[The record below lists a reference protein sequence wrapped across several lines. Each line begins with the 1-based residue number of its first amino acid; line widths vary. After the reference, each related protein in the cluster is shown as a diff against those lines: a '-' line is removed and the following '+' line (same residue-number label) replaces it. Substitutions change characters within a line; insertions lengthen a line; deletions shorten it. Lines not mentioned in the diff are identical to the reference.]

1 MAARRPSSLVT
12 VSRAG
17 LTLAAGL
24 GLARVFAA
32 GGWFVAIAAAALV
45 PPAVFALG
53 ERRRWHPLAI
63 LAGIGVLGVLL
74 AVLIDDPSE
83 TVAGFPTTSALSQL
97 GHDLAHAPHVLRSAT
112 VPVNPI
118 GAALVLAAVATYVV
132 AITTELIA
140 RRLDAPIGA
149 IGPSIAFY
157 VAIAALGAGRWAP
170 TTACYAL
177 VVIAY
182 LISLQYVE
190 TTARRTWFQAGH
202 HRRSQAVNGGFAVG
216 ALVVALAIAI
226 GPAFPG
232 ARGRAWINYRSL
244 GSGQGSSILKADS
257 PLVSIGAKLNPKNP
271 NREVFTVESAQPFR
285 WRVIALDT
293 FEKGKDDW
301 RVDSTPKSLSHLPG
315 KKKQSGAQVVTQ
327 RFHLSGIDAYWV
339 PAAYR
344 PVRVEIKNASVL
356 PESSTIYIDKGVLAD
371 LSYTV
376 ESQIVK
382 PTHEQL
388 EAVTDDDLAAQRKN
402 TTLPD
407 NFPNSVGKEAV
418 RVTAGATTPYDKA
431 LALQNYFQDPE
442 NFTYD
447 LQPQLGTSTQA
458 LVNFLFKVHAGFC
471 EQFAAAFGEMAR
483 SLGLPT
489 RVAVGYDTGDLRSD
503 GKYHVTERQAHAW
516 PEVWLG
522 STIGWYAFE
531 PTPGRQDPVTGN
543 GRGGGGQGP
552 TATSTPTTTAT
563 GTSVPTTKPGSPDTT
578 PKNRVKVDSPSGSD
592 SKTGKG
598 MSGWSRALVALA
610 VAAVAVLVAFIVMI
624 VAAWRRTRRRR
635 HHPDARR
642 RVLGAWTEALERLAA
657 AGVQPRPSATALEFA
672 LRQAPAQGAGA
683 AGSPLMDL
691 ARLQTA
697 AMYAPEEP
705 SEDEAETAWQ
715 RVDAIDAALRGNVS
729 FVDRWKHRL
738 RPPRPARPNLA

>member
-24 GLARVFAA
+24 GLARVFA
-32 GGWFVAIAAAALV
+32 GGSWFLAIAAAALI
-45 PPAVFALG
+45 PPAVFARG
-53 ERRRWHPLAI
+53 ERRRWHPLAV
-63 LAGIGVLGVLL
+63 LASIGALGVLL

-83 TVAGFPTTSALSQL
+83 TVVGVPTSSALSQL
-97 GHDLAHAPHVLRSAT
+97 GRDLAHAPHVLRSAT

-132 AITTELIA
+132 ATATELIA
-140 RRLDAPIGA
+140 RRLEAPIGA
-149 IGPSIAFY
+149 IGPSIGLY
-157 VAIAALGAGRWAP
+157 VAIAALGSGRWAP
-170 TTACYAL
+170 TTACYAF

-190 TTARRTWFQAGH
+190 VTARRTWFQSGH
-202 HRRSQAVNGGFAVG
+202 PRRSQAVNGGLAVG

-244 GSGQGSSILKADS
+244 GSGEGSSILKADS

-271 NREVFTVESAQPFR
+271 NPEVFTVESAQPFR

-315 KKKQSGAQVVTQ
+315 ITKTSAAKVVTQ
-327 RFHLSGIDAYWV
+327 RFHLRAIDAYWV

-344 PVRVEIKNASVL
+344 PVKVQIKNASVL

-376 ESQIVK
+376 ESEIVR
-382 PTHEQL
+382 PSVAQL
-388 EAVTDDDLAAQRKN
+388 EAVTADDLAEQRKN

-407 NFPNSVGKEAV
+407 NFPDRVRKEAI
-418 RVTAGATTPYDKA
+418 RVTADAKTPYDKA
-431 LALQNYFQDPE
+431 LALQSYFQNPE

-447 LQPQLGTSTQA
+447 LQPQLGTSTHA

-489 RVAVGYDTGDLRSD
+489 RVAVGYETGDLRD
-503 GKYHVTERQAHAW
+503 GKYHVSERQAHAW

-522 STIGWYAFE
+522 REIGWYAFE
-531 PTPGRQDPVTGN
+531 PTPGRQDPTTGN
-543 GRGGGGQGP
+543 GRNGGGAGP
-552 TATSTPTTTAT
+552 TATTTPTTTAT
-563 GTSVPTTKPGSPDTT
+563 GSSVPVTKPNSTDTT
-578 PKNRVKVDSPSGSD
+578 PKNRVKVEAPGGSD
-592 SKTGKG
+592 ATAGKG
-598 MSGWSRALVALA
+598 TSGWSRALVALA
-610 VAAVAVLVAFIVMI
+610 LVAIAAVIALVVSII
-624 VAAWRRTRRRR
+624 AAWRRTRRRR
-635 HHPDARR
+635 HDPDARR
-642 RVLGAWTEALERLAA
+642 RVLGAWTEALERLGA
-657 AGVQPRPSATALEFA
+657 AGVRPKPSATALEFA

-697 AMYAPEEP
+697 AMYSREEP
-705 SEDEAETAWQ
+705 SEDEAATAWQ
-715 RVDAIDAALRGNVS
+715 RVDAIDAALRRNVR
-729 FVDRWKHRL
+729 FLDRWKHRL
-738 RPPRPARPNLA
+738 RPPRPSRPNLA

>member
-1 MAARRPSSLVT
+1 MAARRPPSLVT
-12 VSRAG
+12 LSRAG
-17 LTLAAGL
+17 LTLAAAL
-24 GLARVFAA
+24 GLARVFA
-32 GGWFVAIAAAALV
+32 GGPWFFAIATAALV

-63 LAGIGVLGVLL
+63 LAGIGALGVLL
-74 AVLIDDPSE
+74 AVLIDDPSD
-83 TVAGFPTTSALSQL
+83 TVAGIPTASALSQL
-97 GHDLAHAPHVLRSAT
+97 GHDLSHAPHVLRSAT
-112 VPVNPI
+112 VPVDPV
-118 GAALVLAAVATYVV
+118 GAALVLGAVAVFV
-132 AITTELIA
+132 IAILTELLA

-149 IGPSIAFY
+149 IGPSIALY

-190 TTARRTWFQAGH
+190 ATARRTWFQAGH
-202 HRRSQAVNGGFAVG
+202 HRRSQAVNGGVAVG

-232 ARGRAWINYRSL
+232 ARGRPWLNYRSL

-271 NREVFTVESAQPFR
+271 NREVFTVESPQPFR

-293 FEKGKDDW
+293 FENGKDDW

-315 KKKQSGAQVVTQ
+315 ATKHPGAKLVKQHFQ
-327 RFHLSGIDAYWV
+327 LSGIDAYWV

-344 PVRVEIKNASVL
+344 PVEVKIKNASVL
-356 PESSTIYIDKGVLAD
+356 PESSTIYIDTGVLAD
-371 LSYTV
+371 LSYNV
-376 ESQIVK
+376 ESEVVK
-382 PTHEQL
+382 PSVAQL
-388 EAVTDDDLAAQRKN
+388 EAVTTDDLDGQRKN
-402 TTLPD
+402 TRLPD
-407 NFPNSVGKEAV
+407 NFPDRVRKEAI
-418 RVTAGATTPYDKA
+418 RVTADAKTPYGKA

-442 NFTYD
+442 IFTYD

-489 RVAVGYDTGDLRSD
+489 RVAVGYETGDLRSD

-522 STIGWYAFE
+522 RDIGWYAFE
-531 PTPGRQDPVTGN
+531 PTPGRQDPATGN
-543 GRGGGGQGP
+543 GRQGGGQGA
-552 TATSTPTTTAT
+552 TATTTPTTTAT
-563 GTSVPTTKPGSPDTT
+563 GTSVPVTKPGSTDTT
-578 PKNRVKVDSPSGSD
+578 PKNRVKVEPPSGSD
-592 SKTGKG
+592 TKSGKG
-598 MSGWSRALVALA
+598 TSGWSRALVALVVLTIA
-610 VAAVAVLVAFIVMI
+610 LLIALIVLV

-635 HHPDARR
+635 YDPDARR

-697 AMYAPEEP
+697 AMYSREEP

-729 FVDRWKHRL
+729 FIDRWKHRL